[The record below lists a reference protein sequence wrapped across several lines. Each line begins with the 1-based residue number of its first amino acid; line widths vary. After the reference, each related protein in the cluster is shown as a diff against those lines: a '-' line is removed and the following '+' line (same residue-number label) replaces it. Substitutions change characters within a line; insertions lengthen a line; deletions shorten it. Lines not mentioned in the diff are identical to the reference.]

1 MFQVTS
7 SETMKCPSKEIDKNN
22 ISLLLPKTTISQI
35 VSLKSQ
41 HSLCLFLLVVLSC
54 VCVCGFFCFFFCF
67 FFFCSPWRSDVF
79 CGGTSEIA
87 EEHSGLSSE
96 IRSCPLLLSQAER
109 LHDRSLPLRHWALTC
124 THIVT
129 PTLSCFVPTCRSLC
143 FITV

>member
-22 ISLLLPKTTISQI
+22 ISLLPKTTISQI
-35 VSLKSQ
+35 VSLN
-41 HSLCLFLLVVLSC
+41 LNIRCVCFFWLSC
-54 VCVCGFFCFFFCF
+54 PVCVWFLFFFF
-67 FFFCSPWRSDVF
+67 FSFFCSPWRSDVF
-79 CGGTSEIA
+79 CGGTSGIT

-109 LHDRSLPLRHWALTC
+109 LHERSLPLRHWALTC

-129 PTLSCFVPTCRSLC
+129 PTLSCFVPTCCSLC
-143 FITV
+143 FTTV

>member
-54 VCVCGFFCFFFCF
+54 VCVTGFFFFLF
-67 FFFCSPWRSDVF
+67 FSFFCSPWRSDVF
-79 CGGTSEIA
+79 CGGTSGIT

-109 LHDRSLPLRHWALTC
+109 LHEWSLPLRHWALTC

-129 PTLSCFVPTCRSLC
+129 PTLSCFVPTCCSLC
-143 FITV
+143 FTTV